1 MSSPPTTYGL
11 PKKREEVIEALKE
24 AYTNENLDDQE
35 YERRLDETM
44 KAQSIEQLRRVLFDF
59 PAEIRYRIFPRE
71 DTIPAPAVSPR
82 SPALKNTVPAI
93 SRTKVQAILSNDSR
107 AMPELSNTTAKMSAI
122 LGNQKLDFRLSQ
134 VLETPIQLHVEAVLG
149 NTLLDLR
156 NEDLAGKQINIHV
169 SGALGNIKILLP
181 RGARIQRSVQ
191 LIAGD
196 FKVKDK
202 QRSWIKRLTGSSKTT
217 TEISLDVHITGSY
230 WLGNIQLIY

>member
-35 YERRLDETM
+35 YERRLDETL
-44 KAQSIEQLRRVLFDF
+44 KAQSIEQLKRVLFDF
-59 PAEIRYRIFPRE
+59 PAEIKHHIFPKE
-71 DTIPAPAVSPR
+71 DMIPAPAFSPR
-82 SPALKNTVPAI
+82 SPGH
-93 SRTKVQAILSNDSR
+93 TKVQEAILSNHSR
-107 AMPELSNTTAKMSAI
+107 AMPELSNATAKMSAV
-122 LGNQKLDFRLSQ
+122 LGNQKLDFRLSK
-134 VLETPIQLHVEAVLG
+134 VLGTPIQLHVNAVLG

-156 NEDLAGKQINIHV
+156 NEDLAGKQVNIHV

-181 RGARIQRSVQ
+181 RGTHIQRSVQ

-202 QRSWIKRLTGSSKTT
+202 QRSWIKRLTGSSKITN
-217 TEISLDVHITGSY
+217 EIPLDVHITGSY